1 MLPWSRAVPRAS
13 QEDTAPDSEAPPS
26 RDPSSGVRSSL
37 GPLRVERVCKSCGV
51 RLEGKPRTKNVDGEY
66 RCLPC
71 HRRRKV
77 VREAYYGVRRQ
88 AKRFGIAGAV
98 VLAMAVALLGVM
110 RSCNEPAP
118 PPAESQ

>member
-1 MLPWSRAVPRAS
+1 MLPGSGAVSTASR
-13 QEDTAPDSEAPPS
+13 EDSSPDSVAPPS
-26 RDPSSGVRSSL
+26 GNPSSGVRTSS
-37 GPLRVERVCKSCGV
+37 GPLRVERVCKSCGIGLQG
-51 RLEGKPRTKNVDGEY
+51 RPRTKNVDGEY

-71 HRRRKV
+71 HKRRKV

-88 AKRFGIAGAV
+88 AKRFGVAGAV
-98 VLAMAVALLGVM
+98 VAAMAVALLGVM